1 MSKKVNPWVEHVKK
15 YAKENG
21 LSYMCAVEKARE
33 SYQKPVKVGKRQMM
47 KQKEEKKLEDFKRL
61 GLTEDYDDLVK
72 EILKREKKKEKR
84 EMNVNP
90 FLKYSSEKIEK
101 EIERLKEKLKD
112 AKGDDE
118 ENIIFSIDKLRQA
131 SLLRGKIDK
140 KNKFSKM
147 SLEQLKDELQKRY
160 LMVPNIDKDD
170 EDKQK
175 FVLSEIKMLESA
187 IKTKKQK
194 EINLEKKKK

>member
-1 MSKKVNPWVEHVKK
+1 MSKKVNPWVEHVKR
-15 YAKENG
+15 YAKENN

-187 IKTKKQK
+187 IKTKKK
-194 EINLEKKKK
+194 KEKK

>member
-15 YAKENG
+15 YAKENN
-21 LSYMCAVEKARE
+21 LSYMCAVEQAKA

-47 KQKEEKKLEDFKRL
+47 KEKEEKRL
-61 GLTEDYDDLVK
+61 IEFREKGLDADYLDLVNK
-72 EILKREKKKEKR
+72 IAKRDRMKEKR

-90 FLKYSSEKIEK
+90 FLKYSSEKIES
-101 EIERLKEKLKD
+101 EIKRLKEKLKD

-118 ENIIFSIDKLRQA
+118 LFFTDMIVRLNEA

-147 SLEQLKDELQKRY
+147 SLEQLKDEFEKRR
-160 LMVPNIDKDD
+160 LMLPDIDREDD
-170 EDKQK
+170 EKQK
-175 FVLSEIKMLESA
+175 FVLGEIKMIDNA
-187 IKTKKQK
+187 IKA
-194 EINLEKKKK
+194 KKKKEKK

>member
-15 YAKENG
+15 YAKENN
-21 LSYMCAVEKARE
+21 LSYMCAVEQAKA

-47 KQKEEKKLEDFKRL
+47 KEKEQKRL
-61 GLTEDYDDLVK
+61 MEFREKGLEADYLDLVNK
-72 EILKREKKKEKR
+72 IAKRDRMKEKR

-90 FLKYSSEKIEK
+90 FLKYSSEKIES
-101 EIERLKEKLKD
+101 EIKRLKEKLKD

-118 ENIIFSIDKLRQA
+118 LFFTDMIDKLNEA
-131 SLLRGKIDK
+131 LLLRGKVDK

-147 SLEQLKDELQKRY
+147 SLEQLKDEFEKRR
-160 LMVPNIDKDD
+160 LMLPDIDREDD
-170 EDKQK
+170 EKQK
-175 FVLSEIKMLESA
+175 FVYGEIKMIDNA
-187 IKTKKQK
+187 IKAKKQK

>member
-15 YAKENG
+15 YAKENN
-21 LSYMCAVEKARE
+21 LSYMCAVEQAKA

-47 KQKEEKKLEDFKRL
+47 KEKEQKRL
-61 GLTEDYDDLVK
+61 IEFREKGLDADYLDLVNK
-72 EILKREKKKEKR
+72 IAKRDRMKEKR

-90 FLKYSSEKIEK
+90 FLKYSSEKIES
-101 EIERLKEKLKD
+101 EIKRLKEKLKD

-118 ENIIFSIDKLRQA
+118 LFFTDMIVRLNEA

-147 SLEQLKDELQKRY
+147 SLEQLKDEFEKRR
-160 LMVPNIDKDD
+160 LMLPDIDREDD
-170 EDKQK
+170 EKQK
-175 FVLSEIKMLESA
+175 FVLGEIKMIDNA
-187 IKTKKQK
+187 IKA
-194 EINLEKKKK
+194 KKKKEKK

>member
-15 YAKENG
+15 YAKENN

-47 KQKEEKKLEDFKRL
+47 KEKEQKRL
-61 GLTEDYDDLVK
+61 MEFREKGLDADYLDLVNK
-72 EILKREKKKEKR
+72 IAKRDRMKEKR

-90 FLKYSSEKIEK
+90 FLKYSSEKIES
-101 EIERLKEKLKD
+101 EIKRLKEKLKD

-118 ENIIFSIDKLRQA
+118 LFYTDMIVRLNEAL
-131 SLLRGKIDK
+131 LLRGKVDK

-160 LMVPNIDKDD
+160 LIVPDIDKDD

-187 IKTKKQK
+187 IKTKKK
-194 EINLEKKKK
+194 KEKK

>member
-21 LSYMCAVEKARE
+21 LSYMCAVEQAKA
-33 SYQKPVKVGKRQMM
+33 SYNKPVKVGKRQMM
-47 KQKEEKKLEDFKRL
+47 KEKEEKKLEDFKRL

-90 FLKYSSEKIEK
+90 FIKYSSEKIEK

-147 SLEQLKDELQKRY
+147 SLEQLKDELEKRY
-160 LMVPNIDKDD
+160 LIVPDIDKDD

-175 FVLSEIKMLESA
+175 FVLGEIKMLESA
-187 IKTKKQK
+187 IKTKKKK
-194 EINLEKKKK
+194 ETEKK

>member
-1 MSKKVNPWVEHVKK
+1 MSKKVNPWVEHVKR
-15 YAKENG
+15 YAKENN

-47 KQKEEKKLEDFKRL
+47 KEKEQKRL
-61 GLTEDYDDLVK
+61 IEFREKGLDADYLDLVNK
-72 EILKREKKKEKR
+72 IAKRDRMKEKR

-90 FLKYSSEKIEK
+90 FLKYSSEKIES
-101 EIERLKEKLKD
+101 EIKRLKEKLKD

-118 ENIIFSIDKLRQA
+118 LFFTDMIVRLNEA

-147 SLEQLKDELQKRY
+147 SLEQLKDEFEKRR
-160 LMVPNIDKDD
+160 LMLPDIDREDD
-170 EDKQK
+170 EKQK
-175 FVLSEIKMLESA
+175 FVLGEIKMIDNA
-187 IKTKKQK
+187 IKA
-194 EINLEKKKK
+194 KKKKEKK

>member
-187 IKTKKQK
+187 IKTKKKK
-194 EINLEKKKK
+194 ENEKK

>member
-1 MSKKVNPWVEHVKK
+1 MSKKVNPWVEHVKR

-21 LSYMCAVEKARE
+21 LSYMCAVEKERA
-33 SYQKPVKVGKRQMM
+33 SYQKPVKVGKRQMI
-47 KQKEEKKLEDFKRL
+47 KEKEEKKLEDFKRL

-118 ENIIFSIDKLRQA
+118 ENIIFSIDKLNEA
-131 SLLRGKIDK
+131 LLLRGKVDK

-147 SLEQLKDELQKRY
+147 SLEQLKDEFEKRR
-160 LMVPNIDKDD
+160 LMLPDIDREDD
-170 EDKQK
+170 EKQK
-175 FVLSEIKMLESA
+175 FVLGEIKMIDNA
-187 IKTKKQK
+187 IKAKKQK

>member
-1 MSKKVNPWVEHVKK
+1 MSKKVNPWVEHVKR

-47 KQKEEKKLEDFKRL
+47 KEKEEKKLEDFKRL

-118 ENIIFSIDKLRQA
+118 ENIIFSIDKLNEA
-131 SLLRGKIDK
+131 LLLRGKVDK

-147 SLEQLKDELQKRY
+147 SLEQLKDEFEKRR
-160 LMVPNIDKDD
+160 LMLPDIDREDD
-170 EDKQK
+170 EKQK
-175 FVLSEIKMLESA
+175 FVLGEIKMIDNA
-187 IKTKKQK
+187 IKAKKQK